1 MTLAAVV
8 RRPGVGR
15 LGVAGLLSETGDWML
30 FIALP
35 LYVLA
40 LTGSSLVTATV
51 FALELVPAVVAA
63 PLAGV
68 LVDRCEPWRLMRTVA
83 ALQAVALLPL
93 LLVDSPH
100 DLWLVYLVVV
110 VEAVLGTMIEPCRS
124 TTAASLVPPAD
135 LMALNQGL
143 GMLSSL
149 ARLVGGP
156 LGGLVLGLKGID
168 GVLLVDAATF
178 AGVAALFAWHPPR
191 AAAAR
196 GAAMC
201 PGGRPGV
208 LREWREGFGVVA
220 RSAPLRR
227 TMVVV
232 GLAALAQGAFVV
244 LFVLFVVRDLGG
256 SEADVGVLRGI
267 QAVGALAGGALL
279 GAVIRRLDAGRLLA
293 VSLAG
298 IGALSLLI
306 WNLPLLTT
314 AFGVYIGLFTAVGL
328 PGLGTMTGLLTLA
341 QTQAPDAV
349 RGRVLSTLLAVFG
362 GMQALG
368 MMLAGLVGTGTGL
381 TVALEVQG
389 ATILL
394 AAAIARGLSR
404 PGPATPGRLPEDGA
418 TASIASG
425 AVLRPTSDSGAHA
438 AGTSGR
444 KGGLEPSGRRS
455 EAALSGG
462 VSRA

>member
-30 FIALP
+30 FVALP

-40 LTGSSLVTATV
+40 LTASPLVTATV
-51 FALELVPAVVAA
+51 FALELVPTVLAA
-63 PLAGV
+63 PAAGV
-68 LVDRCEPWRLMRTVA
+68 LIDRWEPWRLMRAVA

-100 DLWLVYLVVV
+100 DLWLVYAVVV
-110 VEAVLGTMIEPCRS
+110 VESVLGTVIEPCRS
-124 TTAASLVPPAD
+124 TTAASLVPPVD
-135 LMALNQGL
+135 LLALNQGL
-143 GMLSSL
+143 GMLSSV
-149 ARLVGGP
+149 ARLIGGP
-156 LGGLVLGLKGID
+156 LGGLALGLKGID

-178 AGVAALFAWHPPR
+178 AGVAALFAWRPPR

-196 GAAMC
+196 GAAVS
-201 PGGRPGV
+201 PARRPRV
-208 LREWREGFGVVA
+208 LCEWREGFAVVA

-267 QAVGALAGGALL
+267 QAVGALVGGALL

-298 IGALSLLI
+298 IGALSLII
-306 WNLPLLTT
+306 WNLPVLTT
-314 AFGVYIGLFTAVGL
+314 AFGVYLVLFTAAGL

-341 QTQAPDAV
+341 QTHAPEAV
-349 RGRVLSTLLAVFG
+349 RGRVLSTLFAVFG
-362 GMQALG
+362 GTQAVG
-368 MMLAGLVGTGTGL
+368 MMLAGLVGTGVGL

-389 ATILL
+389 ATIVV
-394 AAAIARGLSR
+394 AAAIARGLAR
-404 PGPATPGRLPEDGA
+404 PVTRDPERVPDGDE
-418 TASIASG
+418 
-425 AVLRPTSDSGAHA
+425 V
-438 AGTSGR
+438 AGTR
-444 KGGLEPSGRRS
+444 PIRRERVS
-455 EAALSGG
+455 ALKEVVEA
-462 VSRA
+462 